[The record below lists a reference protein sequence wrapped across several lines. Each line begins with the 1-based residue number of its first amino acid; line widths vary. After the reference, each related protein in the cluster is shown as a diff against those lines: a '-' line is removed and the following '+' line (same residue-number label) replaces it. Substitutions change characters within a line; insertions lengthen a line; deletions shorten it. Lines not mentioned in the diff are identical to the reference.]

1 MSARAALMKR
11 FGELLSTI
19 STAGGYS
26 TDFDAEIL
34 YWRDPQV
41 DHGKNTLTYRDRS
54 SSVEVQ
60 GGAHVHRIQ
69 VEVHAYLFGD
79 DLGDQ
84 MNKVHED
91 IIKAV
96 GTDRTLSARHAT
108 IDPTGSEYEINGDG
122 YEAALVVVGF
132 QITHK
137 TQAWST
143 V

>member
-1 MSARAALMKR
+1 MSTRAQLMTR

-19 STAGGYS
+19 STAAGYS
-26 TDFDAEIL
+26 TDYDAEIL
-34 YWRDPQV
+34 YWRDPRV

-69 VEVHAYLFGD
+69 VEVHAYLFGE
-79 DLGDQ
+79 DLGVQ
-84 MNKVHED
+84 MTKAHED
-91 IIKAV
+91 IVKVI
-96 GTDRTLSARHAT
+96 GTDKILSARSAFV
-108 IDPTGSEYEINGDG
+108 DPTGSEYEINGDG
-122 YEAALVVVGF
+122 YEAALVVVTF

-137 TQAWST
+137 TPAWST